1 MHWHHDFNDSL
12 PEPPAWQPEF
22 PLCVLEEALTVPV
35 VDSDGSDLALAAR
48 AAT

>member
-1 MHWHHDFNDSL
+1 MHWHFNDSL

-22 PLCVLEEALTVPV
+22 PLCVLEEALTASVPV